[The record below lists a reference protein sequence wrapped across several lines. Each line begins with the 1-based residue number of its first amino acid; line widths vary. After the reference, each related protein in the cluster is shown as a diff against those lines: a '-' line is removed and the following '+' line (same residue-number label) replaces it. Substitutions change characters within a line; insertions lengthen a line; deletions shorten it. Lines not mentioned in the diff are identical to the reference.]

1 MGGGKSK
8 SSYKNPVNITSQ
20 MQLVA
25 IGGVRAYAGITGTEG
40 GDLSVDSFIESV
52 HLETERESMASTPL
66 GHPLYKPVMVRRVGK
81 NVGNPVKNDL
91 VYDNVTGKFQAFLQL
106 QEGMRGIAGGKVF
119 LIDDINIKV
128 GDTLPV
134 DDLTYG
140 VRRLLLVEGI
150 EESSSGLEL
159 SVIDVL
165 GG

>member
-1 MGGGKSK
+1 MGGGKSGK
-8 SSYKNPVNITSQ
+8 ASYRNPVNITSS
-20 MQLVA
+20 MQVVA
-25 IGGVRAYAGITGTEG
+25 IGGVRAHAGITGTEG

-52 HLETERESMASTPL
+52 HLETERPDLSNL

-81 NVGNPVKNDL
+81 NVGNPIKSDV

-106 QEGMRGIAGGKVF
+106 QEGMRGIATGKLQ
-119 LIDDINIKV
+119 LIDDIDVAV

-150 EESSSGLEL
+150 DESSKGLEL
-159 SVIDVL
+159 TVIDVL